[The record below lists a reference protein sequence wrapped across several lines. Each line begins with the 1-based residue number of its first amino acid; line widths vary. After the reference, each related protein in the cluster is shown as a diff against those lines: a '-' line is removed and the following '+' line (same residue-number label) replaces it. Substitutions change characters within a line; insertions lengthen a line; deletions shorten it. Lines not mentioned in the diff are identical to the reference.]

1 MVAKGAPALE
11 EIRLAFGDT
20 VIDRDGL
27 LDRSKMRELVFADI
41 AQRRKLEAI
50 VHPRIRDATLAQA
63 AEIESGYMIIVV
75 PLLVESP
82 LKEFV
87 DRVLVVDCSE
97 TTQFKRLMARDADSE
112 AQARRI
118 IASQASR
125 EARLQIA
132 DDIVQNDGDLD
143 ATRRATI
150 DLHARYL
157 ELASGPAR

>member
-1 MVAKGAPALE
+1 
-11 EIRLAFGDT
+11 
-20 VIDRDGL
+20 
-27 LDRSKMRELVFADI
+27 
-41 AQRRKLEAI
+41 
-50 VHPRIRDATLAQA
+50 
-63 AEIESGYMIIVV
+63 
-75 PLLVESP
+75 
-82 LKEFV
+82 
-87 DRVLVVDCSE
+87 VVDCSE